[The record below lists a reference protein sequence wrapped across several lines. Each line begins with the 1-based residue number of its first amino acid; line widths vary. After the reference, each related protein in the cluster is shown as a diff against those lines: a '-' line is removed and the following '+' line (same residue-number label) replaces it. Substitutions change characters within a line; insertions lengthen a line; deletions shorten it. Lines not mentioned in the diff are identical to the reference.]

1 MMQILDCAI
10 LDIQTVQYKPK
21 TLVCSLLYLVLGKCL
36 SIQVNNLKC
45 LIKRR

>member
-21 TLVCSLLYLVLGKCL
+21 VLVCSLLYLVLGT
-36 SIQVNNLKC
+36 IYF
-45 LIKRR
+45 I